1 MGHHLMSFPVAV
13 FSFCSIEFL
22 TVGTR
27 I

>member
-1 MGHHLMSFPVAV
+1 MGHLMSFPVAV